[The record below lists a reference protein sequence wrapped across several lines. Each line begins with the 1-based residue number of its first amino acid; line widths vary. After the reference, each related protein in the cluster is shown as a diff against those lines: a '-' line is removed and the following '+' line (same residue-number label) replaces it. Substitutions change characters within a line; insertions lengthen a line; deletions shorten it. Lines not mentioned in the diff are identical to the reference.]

1 MSEGTATP
9 WLTSQLVGEIV
20 NPRVYRSVG
29 VDPKQGRKIA
39 HRNPHFQQTV
49 HHWGERIMGF
59 LDEADLIGGPS
70 TIICKRSMLL
80 K

>member
-9 WLTSQLVGEIV
+9 WLTSQLVGE
-20 NPRVYRSVG
+20 R
-29 VDPKQGRKIA
+29 
-39 HRNPHFQQTV
+39 

-59 LDEADLIGGPS
+59 LDEAGLIEGPS